1 MVTLR
6 IEDLCFSYDS
16 HPVFTH
22 LSQDID
28 NGTVVSIVGRNGVGK
43 STLLQCVN
51 HILKPSAGEVLVA
64 GRSVARMSRIERAAH
79 FAYLPQRSENLFPTT
94 VFETV
99 LTGRFPHSPV
109 RFTRR
114 DEEIAARTISEME
127 LSEFAQR
134 TFDHL
139 SGGEQQQVLI
149 ARALA
154 QEAGILL
161 LDEPTNNLD
170 LKHQY
175 RILRI
180 VRDIARQKGFT
191 SMLAIHDLNLAAA
204 FSDRVIVL
212 HEGRV
217 FRQGKPTDV
226 LTASVVRE
234 VFGVDAKVY
243 LHDGVPH
250 IVVLPS

>member
-6 IEDLCFSYDS
+6 IRNLCFSYNA
-16 HPVFTH
+16 HPVFTD
-22 LSQDID
+22 LSQDIEE
-28 NGTVVSIVGRNGVGK
+28 GTVVAVVGSNGAGK

-51 HILKPSAGEVLVA
+51 HVLKPSAGEVLVE
-64 GRSVARMSRIERAAH
+64 GRDVARMSRIERAAH
-79 FAYLPQRSENLFPTT
+79 FAYLPQRSESLFPTT

-99 LTGRFPHSPV
+99 LAGRFPHSPV

-114 DEEIAARTISEME
+114 DEEIVAKTLDDMD
-127 LSEFAQR
+127 LSAFAQR

-139 SGGEQQQVLI
+139 SGGEQQQVLV

-170 LKHQY
+170 LKHQFG
-175 RILRI
+175 ILRL
-180 VRDIARQKGFT
+180 VRDIARRNRIT
-191 SMLAIHDLNLAAA
+191 SLLAIHDLNLAAA

-217 FRQGKPTDV
+217 FRQGKPADV

-250 IVVLPS
+250 VVVLSS